1 MPETQDRGAP
11 GGNPGKSL
19 TKFWLRH
26 SAVNQAGP
34 RQRRQNSLLYWWH
47 PFQGVLGSSK
57 LFCPRFSE
65 PPPLPQAQH
74 SQTEEGSVEVKVLWI
89 ERSAHSPGI
98 PKEGYSIN
106 TLSASPCLLPTK
118 QALELGSL
126 PSRMKR
132 NHGNCGTGG
141 VNTVLQSHE

>member
-11 GGNPGKSL
+11 AGNPRKSL

-26 SAVNQAGP
+26 SAMSQAGP
-34 RQRRQNSLLYWWH
+34 RQRRQNSLLYWW
-47 PFQGVLGSSK
+47 QGALGSSK

-65 PPPLPQAQH
+65 PPPLPQAQQ
-74 SQTEEGSVEVKVLWI
+74 SQTGEGSVEVKVLWI
-89 ERSAHSPGI
+89 ERSAHFPGI

-106 TLSASPCLLPTK
+106 MLSASPCPLPTK

-126 PSRMKR
+126 ASRVKR
-132 NHGNCGTGG
+132 NHVNCGTGG